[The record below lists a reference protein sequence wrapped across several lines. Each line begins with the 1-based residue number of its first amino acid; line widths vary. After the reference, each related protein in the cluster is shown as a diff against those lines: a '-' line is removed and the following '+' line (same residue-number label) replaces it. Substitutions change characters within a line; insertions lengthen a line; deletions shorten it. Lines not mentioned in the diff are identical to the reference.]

1 MIDLLGYAS
10 GTRWFGSQP
19 AELLGTSLTDW
30 WVRPQ
35 GPGEVGLRSGFLDV
49 ALGNEPARF
58 HIPLGYVPVGSSEA
72 PVLGRETIEGL
83 EFDIVDALDDHRCRM
98 AVLGGLAAQ
107 QAGFELIRP
116 LPGPI
121 TTSRRFGGEQSN
133 TTVMY
138 GDLLMVK
145 VFRRVWPGPN
155 PDIECHRALADGD
168 AVATLY
174 GRWHHDGQDL
184 ALAVE
189 LLPSPVDGYQA
200 AREAAAEGRDFTAE
214 AAAIGAALARVHRG
228 LASRL
233 PGGVLDATPLR
244 AAWHSRLAEA
254 CAEVPELEALR
265 PALASHFDA
274 IPDVSL
280 PSQRIHGDC
289 HLGQTILSRG
299 AWFYVD
305 FEGEPMVPM
314 AQRREPD
321 LAVRD
326 VAGMLRSFGYAAAG
340 ADPAWLTA
348 GREAFLR
355 GYGPLSDAEQ
365 QVLLALEI
373 DKACYEVRYERRYR
387 PALIDV
393 PLGYLR
399 DITTARG

>member
-1 MIDLLGYAS
+1 MIDLLGYAT

-19 AELLGTSLTDW
+19 AELLGTSLTGW

-35 GPGEVGLRSGFLDV
+35 ESGVGLRSGFLDV
-49 ALGNEPARF
+49 RMAGESARF
-58 HIPLGYVPVGSSEA
+58 HIPLGYVPPGSSEA
-72 PVLGRETIEGL
+72 PVLERTVVDGTA
-83 EFDIVDALDDHRCRM
+83 FDVVDALDDDRCR
-98 AVLGGLAAQ
+98 LALIGALSGRQ
-107 QAGFELIRP
+107 PGFELIRP
-116 LPGPI
+116 LPGPVA
-121 TTSRRFGGEQSN
+121 TSRRFGGEQSN

-138 GDLLMVK
+138 DDTVMLK
-145 VFRRVWPGPN
+145 VFRRVWDGPN
-155 PDIECHRALADGD
+155 PDIECHRALAGGH

-189 LLPSPVDGYQA
+189 LLPDPLDGYQR
-200 AREAAAEGRDFTAE
+200 AREDAQAGRDFTTQ
-214 AAAIGAALARVHRG
+214 AAAVGAALSRVHRG
-228 LASRL
+228 LAARL
-233 PGGVLDATPLR
+233 PTGVLDAAPLR
-244 AAWHSRLAEA
+244 AAWHARLDEA
-254 CAEVPELEALR
+254 VAEVPALDALAPALR
-265 PALASHFDA
+265 QCFDA

-289 HLGQTILSRG
+289 HLGQTILSRSQ
-299 AWFYVD
+299 WFYVD

-340 ADPAWLTA
+340 ADPSWLA
-348 GREAFLR
+348 DCRAAFLD
-355 GYGPLSDAEQ
+355 GYGPLTPAEQ
-365 QVLLALEI
+365 HVLLALEV
-373 DKACYEVRYERRYR
+373 DKACYEVRYEHRYR

-399 DITTARG
+399 AVTADRP